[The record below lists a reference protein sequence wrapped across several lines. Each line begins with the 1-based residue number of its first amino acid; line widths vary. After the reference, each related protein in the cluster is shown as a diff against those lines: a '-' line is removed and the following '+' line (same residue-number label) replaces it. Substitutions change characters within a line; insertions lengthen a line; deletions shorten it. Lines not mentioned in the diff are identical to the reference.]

1 MVGIY
6 CRISG
11 TKEDKKDTSIETQEK
26 KGIEF
31 SKKLGMP
38 YKLYYD
44 IGISGTK
51 YEKRD
56 DFAKF
61 IKDIQ
66 NGIITD
72 IYAINQA
79 RLERNPEIW
88 QLFQSTVL
96 SAGAKWYPNGIY
108 FSLDNTM
115 NRFIASVISLVNKLH
130 ADLTSDAVKIAFAN
144 NARKGKGHGMRA
156 YGIKYDDNG
165 FMEQHPEEIKVVKDI
180 FKWSLEGDGA
190 YTIAKRLNEKEAPT
204 RYNKLSIESDGKKT
218 KSKHQNKKWWG
229 STISG
234 ILKNKIYMGVYDF
247 GEESTELPELAILT
261 KEEFEAVQDNFEKNK
276 KEKRGKRP
284 KNKYLLNGLIYCH
297 ECKRKFFGK
306 RRYESRENTYKCS
319 GKQAPLY
326 LCKGSRG
333 FNITKVETF
342 ILHHLFLSK
351 GLQDRLNAIEPD
363 NDEIELQELKVA
375 QLTKNVNTQ
384 TKMVT
389 RTRNAMYHPDLAD
402 DEAVRKDYITA
413 KNKLK
418 ITTKEL
424 ESESKRLHDLKNN
437 NLLNKVNQTINQFDL
452 SIGFDA
458 VKASVEDLVERITVH
473 YKKLEKN
480 GIFTF
485 IIKYKGFNE
494 SSIWTTDQQL
504 TRYTLVGY
512 EQPIETSDFYIPKEM
527 QAYFDNH
534 PDKQFF
540 DDLIKELKSK
550 EPSSKIGHTS
560 WGKELDAIVLNNKEL
575 IVFD

>member
-11 TKEDKKDTSIETQEK
+11 TKEDKRDTSIETQEK

-31 SKKLGMP
+31 AKNLGKP

-44 IGISGTK
+44 IGVSGTM

-88 QLFQSTVL
+88 QLFQATVL
-96 SAGAKWYPNGIY
+96 NAGARWYPNGIY
-108 FSLDNTM
+108 FSLNNTM

-130 ADLTSDAVKIAFAN
+130 ADLTSDAVKVAFAN
-144 NARKGKGHGMRA
+144 NAKKGKGHGIKA
-156 YGIKYDDNG
+156 YGIKYNDDG
-165 FMEQHPEEIKVVKDI
+165 YMEQHPEEIEVVKEI
-180 FKWSLEGDGA
+180 FKWSLEGNGA
-190 YTIAKRLNEKEAPT
+190 YTIAKKLNEKGVPT
-204 RYNKLSIESDGKKT
+204 RYNKLSLKADGNKT
-218 KSKHQNKKWWG
+218 YSKQQNKKWWG

-247 GEESTELPELAILT
+247 GEETTELPELAILT
-261 KEEFEAVQDNFEKNK
+261 KEEFETVQDNFKKNK
-276 KEKRGKRP
+276 REKRGKRP
-284 KNKYLLNGLIYCH
+284 NNRYLLNGLIYCFD
-297 ECKRKFFGK
+297 CKRKFFGK
-306 RRYESRENTYKCS
+306 RRNESRENTYKCS

-333 FNITKVETF
+333 FNISKIETF

-351 GLQDRLNAIEPD
+351 GLQGRLNSIEPD
-363 NDEIELQELKVA
+363 DDEIELQELKVA
-375 QLTKNVNTQ
+375 QLTKNVRNQ
-384 TKMVT
+384 TKLVT

-402 DEAVRKDYITA
+402 DEAVRTDYITA

-418 ITTKEL
+418 NLTREL
-424 ESESKRLHDLKNN
+424 ESESKRLHDLKDN
-437 NLLNKVNQTINQFDL
+437 NLLNKVNQTINKFDL

-504 TRYTLVGY
+504 ERYTLVGY
-512 EQPIETSDFYIPKEM
+512 EQPVETTDFYIPQEM
-527 QAYFDNH
+527 QAYFENHSDKEYFDN
-534 PDKQFF
+534 
-540 DDLIKELKSK
+540 LISQLKSK

-560 WGKELDAIVLNNKEL
+560 WGKQLDIIEIKKDDM
-575 IVFD
+575 IRFD